1 MNENCV
7 NEVKIVS
14 RCLTLLFCWPWLRLV
29 PIEQLYL
36 PLQISRGTVDLTN
49 QHARNIHA
57 MHYKFPIQ
65 THDSQPS
72 RFCSR
77 RFLVNPVSKT
87 HAFGHKI
94 DTRCPTPCRC
104 LWCSYPRIFDRCH
117 LPSKR
122 AWKVFYVILKML
134 MSFLRRKTVRCQLS
148 NVGNESECFVTAQI
162 FTNKNS

>member
-1 MNENCV
+1 MTKCHACLVHSFEFYLVFFADDFPGVARTSLIQRDAAVETIVNNIVETILVNENCV

-104 LWCSYPRIFDRCH
+104 L
-117 LPSKR
+117 
-122 AWKVFYVILKML
+122 
-134 MSFLRRKTVRCQLS
+134 
-148 NVGNESECFVTAQI
+148 
-162 FTNKNS
+162 